1 MSKPLEEQLR
11 EVARRLDT
19 LVTAKTPDRPWT
31 PISVAK
37 VMAVTGDYLEKH
49 AEADMMTLYDAADEL
64 VKVLE
69 ENYELR
75 HRSGM
80 SERKEAAV
88 G

>member
-1 MSKPLEEQLR
+1 MSQPLEEQLR
-11 EVARRLDT
+11 EVARRLDA
-19 LVTAKTPDRPWT
+19 LVTEKTPDRPWK

-49 AEADMMTLYDAADEL
+49 AEADMMTLCDVADEI

-69 ENYELR
+69 ENYEFRRRL
-75 HRSGM
+75 GM

>member
-1 MSKPLEEQLR
+1 MPRPLEEQLR

-19 LVTAKTPDRPWT
+19 LVTTKTPDRPWT

-37 VMAVTGDYLEKH
+37 VMALSGDYLEKH
-49 AEADMMTLYDAADEL
+49 AEADMMTLYDAADEI
-64 VKVLE
+64 VKVFE

-75 HRSGM
+75 QQLGM
-80 SERKEAAV
+80 SERKEAAI

>member
-1 MSKPLEEQLR
+1 MPQPLEEQLR

-37 VMAVTGDYLEKH
+37 VMAVTGDYLEQH
-49 AEADMMTLYDAADEL
+49 AEADMMTLYDAADEI

-75 HRSGM
+75 QRLGM